1 MRANNYLSV
10 NHLILNKHTPVPSGF
25 KKFSEMVHPV
35 KVREI
40 SIELGSN
47 RRGSMVSKRG
57 SMIIDD
63 QALMIKAR
71 RGSKLSVKSKNSR
84 RHSQANLEVHKLEPP
99 IGENAFDLM
108 DEVVLE

>member
-1 MRANNYLSV
+1 MRVTNYLPV
-10 NHLILNKHTPVPSGF
+10 NQLILNKLTPVPSGF
-25 KKFSEMVHPV
+25 KKFSEMMHPV

-71 RGSKLSVKSKNSR
+71 RGSKLNIMSKKSR
-84 RHSQANLEVHKLEPP
+84 RHSETNIEVPKFEPP